1 MRLLLVALLALPA
14 QVPDPS
20 LSIVDASVHDGQL
33 SFSVSAAHLPP
44 GVDLDHGSL
53 SVDLDGV
60 PLAATV
66 TRTSAPPPDARE
78 VVLVL
83 DTSGSM
89 GGARLAGAKA
99 AADGYA
105 AGLPADV
112 SLGLVTVASAPTT
125 VLAPTRDRSAFTAA
139 VSGLTAGGGTALYD
153 GVRRAA
159 TLLTAPGERR
169 VVLLSDGTDT
179 SSTSTAAQAAAD
191 LTDARASLDI
201 VAYGPDAAVSTLAT
215 ATGGRTVNAAD
226 APALRAAFAS
236 IAATLAPVVTVTAP
250 VPARLAGTTPTVH
263 VTLTQDGVV
272 VASSTG
278 TTVSVAAAQ
287 PLASAPVP
295 RTPRWVLYVGLGTIG
310 AALLVA
316 GLLVMYL
323 LVGRAPARARVKA
336 LQRFGPPEDAPER
349 ESLLAAAVAVT
360 EQVLV
365 RRERTGRIEADLDRA
380 GIDLR
385 PAEWTLLRVGVAV
398 LGAVL
403 GFLVLPPF
411 VALLLGGI
419 GGWLGTSV
427 YRRMRAG
434 RRARRFADQLPEAL
448 QLVVS
453 ALRSGFSFPQAI
465 AALAQEGDEAVAGE
479 FGRALAESRLGG
491 ELDEA
496 LLRVSARTDSADL
509 AWLVMAIRVQRDVGG
524 ALSEVLETA
533 VETMRERGRL
543 RRHVRAL
550 SAEGRLS
557 AWVLAGMPVLLA
569 AFMFAFRREYLK
581 PLYTTPIG
589 LTMLVTSVLM
599 MAAGTFWLSRVVRV
613 EV

>member
-1 MRLLLVALLALPA
+1 VRLLLLALLALPA
-14 QVPDPS
+14 HVPDPS
-20 LSIVDASVHDGQL
+20 LSIVDASVHNGRL
-33 SFSVSAAHLPP
+33 SFSVSAEHLPS

-53 SVDLDGV
+53 SVDLDGI

-66 TRTSAPPPDARE
+66 TRTTAPPPQARE
-78 VVLVL
+78 VVLVV

-89 GGARLAGAKA
+89 GGPRLAGAKA

-112 SLGLVTVASAPTT
+112 SLGLVTVADTPTT
-125 VLAPTRDRSAFTAA
+125 VLTPTKDRNAFTTA
-139 VSGLTAGGGTALYD
+139 VSGLVAGGGTAIYD

-159 TLLTAPGERR
+159 ALLSAPGERR

-179 SSTSTAAQAAAD
+179 SSSSTATQAVTD
-191 LTDARASLDI
+191 LTTARASLDV
-201 VAYGPDAAVSTLAT
+201 VAYGPAADLSTIADAS
-215 ATGGRTVNAAD
+215 GGTVVTAAD
-226 APALRAAFAS
+226 ASALRAAFAS
-236 IAATLAPVVTVTAP
+236 IAASLAPVVTVSAP
-250 VPARLAGTTPTVH
+250 VPARLAGTTPVVH
-263 VTLTQDGVV
+263 VTLTQNGVV

-278 TTVSVAAAQ
+278 TTVSVEAAEPLVAAA
-287 PLASAPVP
+287 VP
-295 RTPRWVLYVGLGTIG
+295 RSPRWLLYLGLGGIG

-316 GLLVMYL
+316 GLLAMYL
-323 LVGRAPARARVKA
+323 LVGRSTARARVKE
-336 LQRFGPPEDAPER
+336 LQRFGSPDAEKER

-365 RRERTGRIEADLDRA
+365 RRDRTGRIETDLDRA

-385 PAEWTLLRVGVAV
+385 PAEWMLLRVGVAV
-398 LGAVL
+398 VAAVL
-403 GFLVLPPF
+403 GFLVLPP
-411 VALLLGGI
+411 LLAIALGGL
-419 GGWLGTSV
+419 GGWFGTSV
-427 YRRMRAG
+427 YRKLRAS
-434 RRARRFADQLPEAL
+434 RRARRFGDQLPDAL

-453 ALRSGFSFPQAI
+453 ALRSGFSFPQAV

-496 LLRVSARTDSADL
+496 LLRVATRTDSADL

-569 AFMFAFRREYLK
+569 AFMFTFRREYLK

-589 LTMLVTSVLM
+589 ITMLATSVLM
-599 MAAGTFWLSRVVRV
+599 MVAGTFWLSRVVRV